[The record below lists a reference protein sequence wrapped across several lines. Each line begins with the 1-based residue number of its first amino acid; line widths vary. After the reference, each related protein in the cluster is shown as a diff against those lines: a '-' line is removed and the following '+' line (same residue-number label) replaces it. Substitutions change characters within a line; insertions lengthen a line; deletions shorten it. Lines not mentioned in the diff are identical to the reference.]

1 VQVEVFE
8 VFVDGVLDVAYLLL
22 GRGDVGLR
30 QVELRTQPDHP
41 RLEASVIVDGQ
52 LAVDDHQR
60 LVDPVLPADK
70 RSQLP
75 DHPAAPDEERRGC
88 GKCGSDKGERLHH
101 DNVTVEPYAM

>member
-8 VFVDGVLDVAYLLL
+8 VFVDGVLDVVDLHVLL
-22 GRGDVGLR
+22 GLPFT
-30 QVELRTQPDHP
+30 LPDDL
-41 RLEASVIVDGQ
+41 RLEASVAGVGEFTVEQ
-52 LAVDDHQR
+52 

-88 GKCGSDKGERLHH
+88 GKGGSDKGERLHH
-101 DNVTVEPYAM
+101 ESVTVEPYAT